1 MMHFWLLCATHE
13 AVAHESNHASL
24 FGVGDGT
31 VVMWPLV
38 WVILAIGIMSIA
50 GLIWAGATG
59 HFKGMQKIAERHL
72 ELED

>member
-1 MMHFWLLCATHE
+1 MMWNLLAT
-13 AVAHESNHASL
+13 AHESNHGSL

-38 WVILAIGIMSIA
+38 WVILAIGLMSIA